1 MSLSKIYVY
10 KLVADNGGAPCVRQG
25 LLSLA
30 LCKPQI
36 RKSAKEK
43 DVVFGFGG
51 KDYGERLIYIAEITR
66 KPNVGEYYRQVRF
79 SARPDCMYYESP
91 EGTPQRKS
99 AAKYHKDTD
108 ERKRDVGMKFE
119 NAYVLLSEN
128 FRYFAVKGTDRYKQD
143 FPAVR
148 NLIEGLKQGHRVNY
162 SEQLRAELMALKDQV
177 WSHHREMILGSPSD
191 RDRAR
196 VCNR

>member
-1 MSLSKIYVY
+1 MPKIYVY
-10 KLVADNGGAPCVRQG
+10 KLVADNGGAPCVWQG

-36 RKSAKEK
+36 RKMATEK

-51 KDYGERLIYIAEITR
+51 KEYEEKLIYIAVITR
-66 KPNVGEYYRQVRF
+66 KPNVGEYYRQVEF
-79 SARPDCMYYESP
+79 SARPDCIYYVSP
-91 EGTPQRKS
+91 EGTPQWKS
-99 AAKYHKDTD
+99 VAKYHKDTD

-119 NAYVLLSEN
+119 NAYVLLSED
-128 FRYFAVKGTDRYKQD
+128 FRYFGAEGTDRYKRD

-148 NLIEGLKQGHRVNY
+148 NRIEGLKQGHRVNH
-162 SEQLRAELMALKDQV
+162 SEQLRTELMALKDQM
-177 WSHHREMILGSPSD
+177 WLQHREMILGPPND
-191 RDRAR
+191 RDCGR